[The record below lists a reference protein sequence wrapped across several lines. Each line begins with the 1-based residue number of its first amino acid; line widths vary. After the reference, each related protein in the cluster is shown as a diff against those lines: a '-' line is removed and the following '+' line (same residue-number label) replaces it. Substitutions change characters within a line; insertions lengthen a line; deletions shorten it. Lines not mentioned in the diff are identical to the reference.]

1 MRFRCAKLVAGKYQR
16 GGWERER
23 ERNACERAC
32 TDKDGCTKGDRERE
46 SSGEE
51 TDGVVEGRFYTDN
64 VQSLCMRLTGATAS

>member
-1 MRFRCAKLVAGKYQR
+1 MGA
-16 GGWERER
+16 R
-23 ERNACERAC
+23 ERNACVRIK
-32 TDKDGCTKGDRERE
+32 TDAQRERERE

>member
-1 MRFRCAKLVAGKYQR
+1 MRFRCAKLVAGKYR
-16 GGWERER
+16 RAGWERER
-23 ERNACERAC
+23 EERVC
-32 TDKDGCTKGDRERE
+32 TDKDGCTKGERE

>member
-1 MRFRCAKLVAGKYQR
+1 MCGFGAQSSLLESISAADGS
-16 GGWERER
+16 

-32 TDKDGCTKGDRERE
+32 TNKDGCTKGERERE

-64 VQSLCMRLTGATAS
+64 VQSLCMGLTGATAS

>member
-1 MRFRCAKLVAGKYQR
+1 MCGFGAQSSLLENIGAPDGS
-16 GGWERER
+16 ERE
-23 ERNACERAC
+23 ERVC
-32 TDKDGCTKGDRERE
+32 TDKDGCTKGERERE

>member
-1 MRFRCAKLVAGKYQR
+1 MRFWCAKLVARKYQR
-16 GGWERER
+16 NACERWCTDKDRCTKRERER
-23 ERNACERAC
+23 ER
-32 TDKDGCTKGDRERE
+32 G

>member
-1 MRFRCAKLVAGKYQR
+1 MRFRCAKLVAGKYR
-16 GGWERER
+16 RAGWERER
-23 ERNACERAC
+23 ERNACVRIK
-32 TDKDGCTKGDRERE
+32 TDAQRERERE